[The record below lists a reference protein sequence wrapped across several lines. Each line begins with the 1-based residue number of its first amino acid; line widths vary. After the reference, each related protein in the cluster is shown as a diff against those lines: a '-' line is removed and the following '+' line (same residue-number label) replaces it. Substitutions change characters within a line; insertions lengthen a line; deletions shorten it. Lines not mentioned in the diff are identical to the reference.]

1 MTCHLINKAVI
12 KQNCI
17 EVFNLHAIIIII
29 IILPSVGYDP
39 RDDIIII
46 IIIIIDTCSELS
58 DRVRC
63 GACSHSVQSKS

>member
-17 EVFNLHAIIIII
+17 EVFNLAIIIII

-46 IIIIIDTCSELS
+46 IIIDTCSELS
-58 DRVRC
+58 DLVRC

>member
-17 EVFNLHAIIIII
+17 EVFNRHAIII

-46 IIIIIDTCSELS
+46 ILLT
-58 DRVRC
+58 RV
-63 GACSHSVQSKS
+63 QN

>member
-29 IILPSVGYDP
+29 ILPSVGYDP

-46 IIIIIDTCSELS
+46 IIIIDTCSELS
-58 DRVRC
+58 DLVRC